1 MLKKSVPGVEFH
13 SIKCYND
20 FFIFIIISRR
30 LNVEQVLGN
39 MANKLEYNLQSKKKK
54 KAQCTTLILNIK

>member
-20 FFIFIIISRR
+20 FFIFITSRR

-39 MANKLEYNLQSKKKK
+39 MAIN
-54 KAQCTTLILNIK
+54 